1 MKRLINLLL
10 PGLLL
15 MLSCKGGVQ
24 HFSISEL
31 DAYAGSEKSGWVQQK
46 SYNGINYAVKYRPAS
61 LIAVNEEEPD
71 SVRVKRQETLN
82 KMYRFNIDILVEGS
96 SQSPLRY
103 GISGLDEYNARLDYF
118 LNQASK
124 DIWLIDGTDT
134 LRPSAYW
141 FENNHNLTSHE
152 TIVLNFDNT
161 NIKSEHIQLAF
172 NDRLF
177 RNGIIKASFQKSD
190 LDKKIAITDDK

>member
-15 MLSCKGGVQ
+15 ISCNGGVQ
-24 HFSISEL
+24 HFSAAGL
-31 DAYAGSEKSGWVQQK
+31 NTYAGSEESGWVQRK
-46 SYNGINYAVKYRPAS
+46 SYNGINYVIKYRPAS
-61 LIAVNEEEPD
+61 LIALNEDEPD
-71 SVRVKRQETLN
+71 TVRVKRQESLD

-96 SQSPLRY
+96 GQSPLRY
-103 GISGLDEYNARLDYF
+103 GISGLEEYNARLDYF
-118 LNQASK
+118 LNQAAK

-134 LRPSAYW
+134 LRPAAYW

-161 NIKSEHIQLAF
+161 NIKSKEIQLAF

-190 LDKKIAITDDK
+190 LDKKIAITGDK

>member
-1 MKRLINLLL
+1 MKRLMNLLL
-10 PGLLL
+10 PGLLFL
-15 MLSCKGGVQ
+15 FSCDGVEK
-24 HFSISEL
+24 FSAAEL
-31 DAYAGSEKSGWVQQK
+31 DAYAGTDESGWVQRK
-46 SYNGINYAVKYRPAS
+46 SYNGINYVIKYRPAS
-61 LIAVNEEEPD
+61 LITLHEEEPD
-71 SVRVKRQETLN
+71 SARVKREEALN

-96 SQSPLRY
+96 GQSPLRY
-103 GISGLDEYNARLDYF
+103 GISGLEEYNARLDYF

-124 DIWLIDGTDT
+124 DIWLIDGNDT
-134 LRPSAYW
+134 LRPAAYW

-161 NIKSEHIQLAF
+161 HIKSKEIQLAF

-177 RNGIIKASFQKSD
+177 RNGIIKASFRKND